1 MTPELF
7 EVEPG
12 VFLIFEN
19 CRVLEA
25 RVDGETVSIAGIR
38 YSAVVEDTR
47 KWNPAA
53 AAGRTHGRSTIK
65 APMPGKVVRVLVAVG
80 DSVEAGQGLIVVEA
94 MKMQNE
100 LKTQRAGKVT
110 EVHTKENDTVEA
122 GTLLLVIE

>member
-1 MTPELF
+1 MPELF

-12 VFLIFEN
+12 VFLIFEDGQ
-19 CRVLEA
+19 VSEA
-25 RVDGETVSIAGIR
+25 RVDGDSVSITGVR
-38 YSAVVEDTR
+38 YSVAVNDAR

-53 AAGRTHGRSTIK
+53 ASGRAQGRATIK

-80 DSVEAGQGLIVVEA
+80 NAVEAGQGLIVVEA

-100 LKTQRAGKVT
+100 LKTQRAGTVI
-110 EVHTKENDTVEA
+110 EIHTKENDTVET